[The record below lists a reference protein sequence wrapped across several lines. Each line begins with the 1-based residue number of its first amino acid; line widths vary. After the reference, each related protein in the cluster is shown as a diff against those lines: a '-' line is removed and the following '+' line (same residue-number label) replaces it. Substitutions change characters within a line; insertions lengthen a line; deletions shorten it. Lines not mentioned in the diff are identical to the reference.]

1 MEMIENAQNKG
12 GFFDENMFI
21 SDWEKIQEIRITD
34 FIFAYI
40 NYFKD

>member
-21 SDWEKIQEIRITD
+21 SDWEKI
-34 FIFAYI
+34 
-40 NYFKD
+40 